1 MTEMFWIWQKKKVG
15 ETPLRDLQ
23 LWSFCEEEEDGCSD
37 STAELN
43 HDHQSAADGYSSYP
57 EEGFGTPGGL
67 LLLKVGRVRNGCSSV
82 QQLHCCLF
90 LTIFPLV

>member
-1 MTEMFWIWQKKKVG
+1 MTEIFWIWQKKKVG

-37 STAELN
+37 STAEPN
-43 HDHQSAADGYSSYP
+43 HDHQSTSDGYSSYP

-67 LLLKVGRVRNGCSSV
+67 PLLKVGRVRYGQVSSTTMHV
-82 QQLHCCLF
+82 LL
-90 LTIFPLV
+90 